1 MPPLLLTHLVQRAR
15 RRSSG
20 NHRLQIL
27 PAASHAAR
35 VLLQEVAQRNAHLLL
50 HHAGVV
56 HVAADG
62 EQLHARVVLATQTAE
77 PLGAATQNRRR
88 HRHRLAV
95 RHRRRTPVQTR
106 VGGEWRLQTRLAL
119 LALQRLQ
126 LRALFSAHVR
136 SRAAVDE
143 HVEVVSAAAGV
154 ATEESASSMVFKAYP
169 FA

>member
-1 MPPLLLTHLVQRAR
+1 M
-15 RRSSG
+15 
-20 NHRLQIL
+20 
-27 PAASHAAR
+27 
-35 VLLQEVAQRNAHLLL
+35 LLQQVLQRNAHLLL

-56 HVAADG
+56 HMSADG

-77 PLGAATQNRRR
+77 PRGATAQNRRR

-126 LRALFSAHVR
+126 LRTLLSAHVG
-136 SRAAVDE
+136 SRAAVHE
-143 HVEVVSAAAGV
+143 HVEVVPAAAGV
-154 ATEESASSMVFKAYP
+154 AAQESAVETELFAYP
-169 FA
+169 FAYASWIASSRRTDSL